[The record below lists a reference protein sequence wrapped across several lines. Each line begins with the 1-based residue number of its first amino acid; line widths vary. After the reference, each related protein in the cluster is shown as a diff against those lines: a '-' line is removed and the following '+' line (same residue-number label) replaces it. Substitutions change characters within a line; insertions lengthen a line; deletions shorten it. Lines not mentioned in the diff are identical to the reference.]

1 MARRF
6 FDIPAAPW
14 KPDLC
19 SHISYQNRS
28 KKGQKMPLFSLMKS
42 SKSPSYLVLGEKP
55 CHFGRVN
62 EVAIH
67 LQGLSVCRFSK
78 KMGWSLIEI
87 CKDLAHLDG
96 LVGRM
101 MLKQT
106 QFSTPKKWRK
116 CEPSKPSICRTQLMV
131 EVVPH
136 FGTSTNSRAVCQQ
149 QKSNLAPQKFRL
161 RRFAQVFTQAL

>member
-1 MARRF
+1 
-6 FDIPAAPW
+6 
-14 KPDLC
+14 
-19 SHISYQNRS
+19 
-28 KKGQKMPLFSLMKS
+28 MPMFSLMKS

-78 KMGWSLIEI
+78 KMGWSLIAI

-106 QFSTPKKWRK
+106 QCSTQKNGENANP
-116 CEPSKPSICRTQLMV
+116 PSLPFVGPS
-131 EVVPH
+131 
-136 FGTSTNSRAVCQQ
+136 
-149 QKSNLAPQKFRL
+149 
-161 RRFAQVFTQAL
+161 